1 MESQLGTSNLFLGII
16 AATSVLQ
23 MLLVIGAG
31 IGMLTIYRRLQ
42 RAYLH
47 VIDLVAMAEERH
59 VVPTMARVN
68 AILDDVQDVTAAVRT
83 TVDRVDH
90 TAERVRSNVLA
101 KTSRIVGF
109 VRGARTVIEM
119 ILNSR
124 AA

>member
-31 IGMLTIYRRLQ
+31 IGMLTIYRRSQ